1 MNVLNTPFV
10 VAIDSVSNEHLDNAA
25 KTMFPSWQKALPNN
39 PLKMYYLDK
48 LDDIPTK

>member
-1 MNVLNTPFV
+1 MNVLYP

-25 KTMFPSWQKALPNN
+25 KIIFPSWQKALPNN

-48 LDDIPTK
+48 LEDIPTK